1 MSVQIKDTRNADLAK
16 IHIAKKDCGMD
27 DEAYRD
33 LLWSIA
39 TVRSSKHLDNVGRQ
53 KVLAHFAARGWKAK
67 PGKPKVLKL
76 HERGAQEKRR
86 LLWRIDEW
94 LAAAVP
100 VRAES
105 YAHGMAKHMFHVERI
120 DFCTADQ
127 LHRIVAALEI
137 DGKRHG
143 WSIDKGEKHALE

>member
-16 IHIAKKDCGMD
+16 IHIAKKDCRMD
-27 DEAYRD
+27 DAAYRD

-39 TVRSSKHLDNVGRQ
+39 TVRSSKDLDHAGRQ

-67 PGKPKVLKL
+67 PGKPKVLQL
-76 HERGAQEKRR
+76 HERVTEQKRR
-86 LLWRIDEW
+86 LMWRIEQW
-94 LAAAVP
+94 LAVAVP
-100 VRAES
+100 ARDES
-105 YAHGMAKHMFHVERI
+105 YAHGMARKMFHVERI

-127 LHRIVAALEI
+127 LHRIVAAQEI

-143 WSIDKGEKHALE
+143 WSIEKGAKHAAQ